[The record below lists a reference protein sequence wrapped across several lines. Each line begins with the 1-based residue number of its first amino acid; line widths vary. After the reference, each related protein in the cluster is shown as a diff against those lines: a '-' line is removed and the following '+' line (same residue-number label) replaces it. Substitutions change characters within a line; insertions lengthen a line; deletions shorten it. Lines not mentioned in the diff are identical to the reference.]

1 MQRVAVRVHSHP
13 SVGGH
18 RVFLIIG
25 LVVVFG
31 SVIAGYVLHQ
41 GNMLVLW
48 QWTEFIIIGGAGLG
62 AYIVGN
68 PPAILKA
75 TIGQTLGLLKPSPYS
90 DKAYSELLQVLYDVF
105 QKARKDGL
113 VGLESHIEEPDKS
126 EIFGKY
132 PHFMKQSHAK
142 AFLAD
147 TLKVLLTGT
156 IENHHLADIL
166 ETDLEQHNEEA
177 LAVSHA
183 VRTVGDA
190 MPGFGII
197 AAVLGV
203 IITMGRIGGDPMIV
217 GESVA
222 AALVGTFLGILLCYG
237 VLGPMANAMELRAR
251 AENAYMN
258 CIRTAILAFARGDS
272 PMTAVEF
279 ARRNIEPGERPSF
292 GALEQMTRKRAA

>member
-1 MQRVAVRVHSHP
+1 M
-13 SVGGH
+13 
-18 RVFLIIG
+18 FLIIG

-31 SVIAGYVLHQ
+31 SVLAGYVLHH
-41 GNMLVLW
+41 GNLLVLW
-48 QWTEFIIIGGAGLG
+48 QWTEFIIIGGAGIG

-68 PPAILKA
+68 PPSILKA
-75 TIGQTLGLLKPSPYS
+75 TMGQSIALLKPSPYS

-105 QKARKDGL
+105 LKARKDGL
-113 VGLESHIEEPDKS
+113 MALEAHIEEPDKS
-126 EIFGKY
+126 DIFQKY
-132 PHFMKQSHAK
+132 PLFMKQHHAK
-142 AFLAD
+142 DFLAD

-166 ETDLEQHNEEA
+166 ETDLEQHHEEA
-177 LAVSHA
+177 ISVAHA

-203 IITMGRIGGDPMIV
+203 IITMGKIGGDPAGV
-217 GESVA
+217 GQSVA

-237 VLGPMANAMELRAR
+237 VLGPMANAMEMRAR
-251 AENAYMN
+251 AEHAYMN
-258 CIRTAILAFARGDS
+258 CIRTSILAFARGDS

-292 GALEQMTRKRAA
+292 SALEQMTRKRAA